1 MGSFGFWQ
9 PIIIFSLLNVI
20 LTSGLYITAL
30 SGQLSMAT
38 AALAGIGGYVSAV
51 LTANFDWPFVP
62 AILVAAVAT
71 AMVGGLLA
79 ALMVR
84 MRDFILK
91 LTTLAFGEAM
101 SVIAFNIPY
110 IGGANGFSGIPLYTT
125 MTDVVVVAAL
135 AIFVAWRFDGSQL
148 GLASRAVRDDP
159 LAAAC
164 NGVSVRQVR
173 VTTFALGSAVIGAG
187 GAMSAHYVLLVTPSQ
202 MGFYFS
208 LTYIIFLLFGGLQ
221 SLWGPLV
228 AAVLLTAAPE
238 VLRFANEYRLI
249 LYGLI
254 ILLVILWRPN
264 GLITRPPLGPG
275 GRGPQSGTS
284 SDNTFSGNA
293 SPEVTLPQNTP

>member
-62 AILVAAVAT
+62 AILVAVVAT
-71 AMVGGLLA
+71 AIVGGLLA

-125 MTDVVVVAAL
+125 MTDVVRGGGTGDFCRLAL
-135 AIFVAWRFDGSQL
+135 
-148 GLASRAVRDDP
+148 
-159 LAAAC
+159 
-164 NGVSVRQVR
+164 
-173 VTTFALGSAVIGAG
+173 
-187 GAMSAHYVLLVTPSQ
+187 
-202 MGFYFS
+202 
-208 LTYIIFLLFGGLQ
+208 
-221 SLWGPLV
+221 
-228 AAVLLTAAPE
+228 
-238 VLRFANEYRLI
+238 
-249 LYGLI
+249 
-254 ILLVILWRPN
+254 
-264 GLITRPPLGPG
+264 
-275 GRGPQSGTS
+275 
-284 SDNTFSGNA
+284 
-293 SPEVTLPQNTP
+293 

>member
-38 AALAGIGGYVSAV
+38 AALAGIGGYISAV
-51 LTANFDWPFVP
+51 LTSNFDWPFVP
-62 AILVAAVAT
+62 AILVAAVST
-71 AMVGGLLA
+71 AIIGGLLA

-101 SVIAFNIPY
+101 SVIAFNTPY
-110 IGGANGFSGIPLYTT
+110 IGGANGFSDIQLYTT
-125 MTDVVVVAAL
+125 TTDVVVAAAL
-135 AIFVAWRFDGSQL
+135 AVFIAWRFDGSQL

-164 NGVSVRQVR
+164 NGVSIPLVR

-187 GAMSAHYVLLVTPSQ
+187 GALSAHYVLLVTPSQ

-228 AAVLLTAAPE
+228 AAVLLTAVPE
-238 VLRFANEYRLI
+238 MLRFANEYRLI

-264 GLITRPPLGPG
+264 GLITRRPLGPG
-275 GRGPQSGTS
+275 GRGPQSPAPA
-284 SDNTFSGNA
+284 DITFSGKT
-293 SPEVTLPQNTP
+293 SPG